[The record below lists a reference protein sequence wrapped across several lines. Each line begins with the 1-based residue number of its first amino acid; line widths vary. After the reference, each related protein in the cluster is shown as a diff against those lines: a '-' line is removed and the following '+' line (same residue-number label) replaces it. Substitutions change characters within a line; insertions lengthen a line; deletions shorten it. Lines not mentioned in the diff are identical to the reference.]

1 MSRLVR
7 AASLAG
13 FEELAES
20 LGADVARLL
29 RQAGVARTA
38 LRDPDALISYKAK
51 NELLERAAAAAGC
64 ADFGLRLAKHQGV
77 GILGPLA
84 VMIEHAAT
92 TADAAQMASRYIY
105 VHSTAIRLG
114 LEPVP
119 GPGGWVDLGYDIDA
133 GETLDSTQSYDLA
146 LGVLVNVVR
155 LLTQGTVEPVLILF
169 PHPPLAAPSV
179 YERALKAP
187 CRFGQARAAVRL
199 RRADVDKPLPRDNPM
214 MRKLAQLYLD
224 TNFSAPTQ
232 ALSDRVRL
240 LVRESLAAGSAS
252 HAAVAKMLA
261 LHPRTMQRR
270 LEEEG
275 SSFEQIKDKVRR
287 ELFLALVERAEAPT
301 CASLSFMLGYAE
313 PSALSRSCRRWF
325 GASPSA
331 LRKQSRSGAGS
342 QAAPRRRANSGRAAR
357 AAA

>member
-1 MSRLVR
+1 
-7 AASLAG
+7 
-13 FEELAES
+13 LAES
-20 LGADVARLL
+20 LGLDVARLL

-38 LRDPDALISYKAK
+38 LRDPDALIAYKTK

-105 VHSTAIRLG
+105 VHSTAIRLE
-114 LEPVP
+114 LRPVPGP
-119 GPGGWVDLGYDIDA
+119 GPGGWVDLGFDIDA
-133 GETLDSTQSYDLA
+133 GETFDAAQSYDLA
-146 LGVLVNVVR
+146 LGVVVNALR
-155 LLTQGTVEPVLILF
+155 LLAQGAVEPVLILL
-169 PHPPLAAPSV
+169 PHPPLVAPSV

-187 CRFGQARAAVRL
+187 CRFDQPRAAVRL
-199 RRADVDKPLPRDNPM
+199 HRADVDKPLPRDNPM

-224 TNFSAPTQ
+224 TNFSAPAQ

-240 LVRESLAAGSAS
+240 LVRQSLAAGSAS

-270 LEEEG
+270 LDEEG
-275 SSFEQIKDKVRR
+275 SSFEQIKDEVRR
-287 ELFLALVERAEAPT
+287 EMFRALVERADAPT
-301 CASLSFMLGYAE
+301 FASLSFMLGYAE

-325 GASPSA
+325 GASPTA
-331 LRKQSRSGAGS
+331 LREQSRAATGS
-342 QAAPRRRANSGRAAR
+342 QAVPSRRASSGRAAR
-357 AAA
+357 AVA